1 MLAWTDLKDAFT
13 DSAKSGMFESVRS
26 SGGWMAKLEH
36 EYETSYKATL
46 WNDGHGLCI
55 QHCFGARD
63 NEKAAELAANYVRRY
78 HDLELWP
85 KKPSEKVR
93 NWYLRTCPTDE
104 LGDCIDEDATFADYL
119 VSLARCGD
127 AYCYGIDDSVV
138 RQRVMAATAHVMGM
152 KYNDL
157 YDLWRV

>member
-1 MLAWTDLKDAFT
+1 MLAYTDLKNAFI
-13 DSAKSGMFESVRS
+13 DSAKSEMFESVRS
-26 SGGWMAKLEH
+26 SGGWTARLEH

-63 NEKAAELAANYVRRY
+63 VEQAAYLAANYVRRY

-85 KKPSEKVR
+85 KTPNMKVKD
-93 NWYLRTCPTDE
+93 WYQRTCPTDE
-104 LGDCIDEDATFADYL
+104 LGDYIDEDVTFATYL
-119 VSLARCGD
+119 IDLARMGD
-127 AYCYGIDDSVV
+127 AYIWGINDSIV
-138 RQRVMAATAHVMGM
+138 RQRVMAATAQVMGLE
-152 KYNDL
+152 YDTL

>member
-1 MLAWTDLKDAFT
+1 MLAYTDLSRAF
-13 DSAKSGMFESVRS
+13 SASYKSGDFEGVRN
-26 SGGWMAKLEH
+26 SGGWYAKLEH

-63 NEKAAELAANYVRRY
+63 NERAAELAANYVRRY

-93 NWYLRTCPTDE
+93 DWYQRTCPTDE
-104 LGDCIDEDATFADYL
+104 LGDLIDWDVTFATYL
-119 VSLARCGD
+119 IDLAMGGD
-127 AYCYGIDDSVV
+127 AYIHGIDDSIV
-138 RQRVMAATAHVMGM
+138 RQRVMAATAHVMGLA
-152 KYNDL
+152 YETV
-157 YDLWRV
+157 YELWRS